1 MTKGGKLMSS
11 QIPFDPRFADECTYT
26 VEEDCAVSEELGI
39 EISIV
44 YLKAWW
50 NDEPS
55 EGGEQ
60 ILEKAFMYWT
70 KGEENHKEYK
80 EYYKWLTKEAKKRAF
95 KCL

>member
-1 MTKGGKLMSS
+1 MSS

-50 NDEPS
+50 NGEPS
-55 EGGEQ
+55 ENGDQ
-60 ILEKAFMYWT
+60 ILEKTFIYWT

-80 EYYKWLTKEAKKRAF
+80 KYCKWLAKEADKRAF

>member
-1 MTKGGKLMSS
+1 MNSE
-11 QIPFDPRFADECTYT
+11 IPFDPELADECTYT

-50 NDEPS
+50 NGEPS
-55 EGGEQ
+55 ENGDQ
-60 ILEKAFMYWT
+60 ILEKTFIYWT

-80 EYYKWLTKEAKKRAF
+80 KYCKWLAKEADKRAF

>member
-1 MTKGGKLMSS
+1 MSS

-50 NDEPS
+50 NGEPS
-55 EGGEQ
+55 ENGDQ
-60 ILEKAFMYWT
+60 ILEKTFIYWT

-80 EYYKWLTKEAKKRAF
+80 KYCKWLTKEAKKRAF

>member
-1 MTKGGKLMSS
+1 MSS

-50 NDEPS
+50 NGEPS
-55 EGGEQ
+55 ENGEQ
-60 ILEKAFMYWT
+60 ILEKTFIYWT

-80 EYYKWLTKEAKKRAF
+80 KYCKWLAKEADKRAF